1 MKKQST
7 LLCVGMILIAFHS
20 FAQSRAYIPERTLY
34 FDTLDQGAPCTKD
47 FYIKNIGSE
56 PLVVYLANTSCGCDM
71 GTWPKDPIFPGD
83 SGKINYK
90 YDSKRIGLLNK
101 SMTIKTND
109 TIEPMIVIRFKG
121 YIRPKSQN

>member
-1 MKKQST
+1 MNT
-7 LLCVGMILIAFHS
+7 G
-20 FAQSRAYIPERTLY
+20 T
-34 FDTLDQGAPCTKD
+34 
-47 FYIKNIGSE
+47 E
-56 PLVVYLANTSCGCDM
+56 PLLVISANTSCGCDM
-71 GTWPKDPIFPGD
+71 GTWPKDPIMPGD

-121 YIRPKSQN
+121 YIRPNPQY